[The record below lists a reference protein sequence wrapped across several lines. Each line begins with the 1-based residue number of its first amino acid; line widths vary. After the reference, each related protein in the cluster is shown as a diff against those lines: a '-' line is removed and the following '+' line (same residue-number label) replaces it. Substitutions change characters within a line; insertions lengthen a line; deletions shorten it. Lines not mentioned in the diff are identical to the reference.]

1 MRESAL
7 KGDFI
12 TGQVYN
18 FTYILSMERGDD
30 QDCQKPL
37 HFHAGSALNAII
49 CMIRQKE
56 TRREGL
62 CRVLHLRIYRIPGAA
77 LNVIF

>member
-30 QDCQKPL
+30 QDCQKP
-37 HFHAGSALNAII
+37 
-49 CMIRQKE
+49 
-56 TRREGL
+56 
-62 CRVLHLRIYRIPGAA
+62 
-77 LNVIF
+77 